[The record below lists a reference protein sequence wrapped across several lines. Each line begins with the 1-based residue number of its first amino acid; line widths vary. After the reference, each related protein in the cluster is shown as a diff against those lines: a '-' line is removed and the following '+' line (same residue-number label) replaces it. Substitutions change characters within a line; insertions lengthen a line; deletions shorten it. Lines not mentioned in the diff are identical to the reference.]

1 MRRTN
6 WLAAASALAFAAT
19 WSLATVGSGA
29 DDTTETAKQT
39 ENAAKDQ
46 ASNRDQRSNQQQ
58 SSDQRSGRSGDE
70 NPQHHA
76 ALGVSLAESDGQ
88 VRVIAVLPGSPAAQ
102 AGLQAG
108 DQIRY
113 VGDQRIRTAQG
124 LAEEIGEYRPDSQ
137 VELSIRRDGEK
148 KTLHAR
154 LASQEST
161 FRNRERWNRNGN
173 DQGEN
178 RRSDDRQANRANRA
192 AYSYGANDDQADA
205 GQLGQQVRTLQ
216 QQVARLQQQVNQMQA
231 NQGGNRDQ
239 NGRPQENRNFDRRQ
253 SNERNG
259 QQNRAANRGQQ
270 RDRDEDMNDD

>member
-19 WSLATVGSGA
+19 WSLATVGSSA
-29 DDTTETAKQT
+29 DDTADKAKQT
-39 ENAAKDQ
+39 ENSAKEQ
-46 ASNRDQRSNQQQ
+46 ATSRDQRSNQQQ
-58 SSDQRSGRSGDE
+58 SSDGRGGRSDDE
-70 NPQHHA
+70 NARHHA

-88 VRVIAVLPGSPAAQ
+88 VRVVAVLPGSPAAQ

-148 KTLHAR
+148 KTLTAR

-161 FRNRERWNRNGN
+161 FRNRERWNRGNN
-173 DQGEN
+173 DQSDN
-178 RRSDDRQANRANRA
+178 RWNNERQANRANRA
-192 AYSYGANDDQADA
+192 AYSYGTADGQADA
-205 GQLGQQVRTLQ
+205 GQLGQQVRMLQ
-216 QQVARLQQQVNQMQA
+216 QQVARLQQQVNQLQA

-239 NGRPQENRNFDRRQ
+239 NGRTQDGRNFDRRQ
-253 SNERNG
+253 SNDWNG

-270 RDRDEDMNDD
+270 YDRDEDLDD